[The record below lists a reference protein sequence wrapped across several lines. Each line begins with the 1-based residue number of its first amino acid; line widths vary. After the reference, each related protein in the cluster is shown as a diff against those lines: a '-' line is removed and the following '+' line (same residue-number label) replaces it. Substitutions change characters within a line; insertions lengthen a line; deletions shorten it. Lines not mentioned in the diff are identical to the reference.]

1 MKGNKLAAALAGV
14 LVLAQLL
21 LMLVSWIY
29 SAAEPS
35 SGVRSLLSSEGIRWF
50 FSHFST
56 MLATPLLVWILLL
69 AVAYGCLIRS
79 GLLTFWKSAPS
90 ARPLFLTLGILLVY
104 VGVILLMTVIP
115 HALLLSASGQLWPSP
130 FSASLVPVTAFGV
143 MITSVSYGM
152 LTGRFQASSDVW
164 ESMMHGLRQS
174 APVLLFYILLVQLW
188 QSLLFVLP

>member
-1 MKGNKLAAALAGV
+1 MKGNKYASALAVV
-14 LVLAQLL
+14 LVMAQLL

-69 AVAYGCLIRS
+69 AAAYGCLSRS
-79 GLLTFWKSAPS
+79 GLLTFWKSS
-90 ARPLFLTLGILLVY
+90 LSSRPLLLTLCVFLLY
-104 VGVILLMTVIP
+104 VGVVLLMIVIP

-143 MITSVSYGM
+143 MITAVSYGM
-152 LTGRFQASSDVW
+152 LTGHFQTSSDVW